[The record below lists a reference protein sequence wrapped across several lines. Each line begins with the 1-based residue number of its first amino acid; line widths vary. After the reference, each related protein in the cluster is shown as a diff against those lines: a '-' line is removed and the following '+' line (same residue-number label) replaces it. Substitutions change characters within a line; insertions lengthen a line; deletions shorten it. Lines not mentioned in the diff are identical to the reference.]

1 MILKD
6 LAMILKDL
14 TKNPQS
20 ISENLVKILARQDL
34 ANILPRS
41 MSCQDLQPGSV
52 CTICILLQISTKAS
66 SAFCL
71 HF

>member
-1 MILKD
+1 MILKY
-6 LAMILKDL
+6 L

-41 MSCQDLQPGSV
+41 MSCQYLQPG
-52 CTICILLQISTKAS
+52 TLEELAL
-66 SAFCL
+66 F
-71 HF
+71 